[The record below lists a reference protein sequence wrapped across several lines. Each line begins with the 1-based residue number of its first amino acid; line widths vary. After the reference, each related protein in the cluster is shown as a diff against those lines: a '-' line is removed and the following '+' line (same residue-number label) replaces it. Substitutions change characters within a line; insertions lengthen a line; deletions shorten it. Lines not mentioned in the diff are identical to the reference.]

1 MPRLSRALNKAKW
14 HLKGRRPD
22 TMCGICGVIGFDSQ
36 QEAALN
42 VHRMTSAMI
51 HRGPDG
57 EGFLITP
64 RAALGMRRL
73 SIIDLPGGN
82 QPIWNE
88 TGTVAVVFNGEI
100 YNFREL
106 RRSLEAAGHVFCTQ
120 SDTEV
125 IVHAYEAWGENCVRR
140 LRGMFAFAVLE
151 MQEGKTG
158 RPRRIYLA
166 RDRMGIKPIY
176 YAQYGGKFFFASEV
190 RALLACGGLP
200 REISSS
206 AIASYILF
214 GSVGEPETLVRGIH
228 SLPPGHAGF
237 VSCEA
242 PFDSFAPFAY
252 WGFREAYAAEP
263 GALPLA
269 SPASCLREKL
279 EDSVRCHLEADVPL
293 GIFLSSG
300 IDSTGLAA
308 IASRLRSGIRTFT
321 LNFPEQEYSEA
332 AIARETARRLGTNHS
347 ELLLG
352 GEEVYSRLDEAID
365 ALDQPSMDGINA
377 FFVSWSAHQA
387 GLKVALSGL
396 GSDELFGGYDS
407 FHFTPRL
414 SRLIALSRIL
424 PVPIRRAAASAF
436 QSFVSRKLPPDSARK
451 LAAAFLAPGDF
462 PHPYF
467 FTRTLFSSQSAAA
480 LLLENAAA
488 AKDSEWLRWLS
499 RSAQESASLDPFTSI
514 SWLETRSYLVNTLLR
529 DTDTMSMRHS
539 LEVRVPYLDH
549 PLVEWTL
556 RLPGTAKKNGAR
568 KALLI
573 EALGNLLPRDIA
585 LQRKRT
591 FTLPWEYWLR
601 GPLRARMESC
611 FSELS
616 PVLSSFIAAEA
627 VKNTW
632 REFLAGRTSW
642 SRPWSLFV
650 LNEWTR
656 RNVESVAQ
664 NSAPEEI
671 RVANATA

>member
-1 MPRLSRALNKAKW
+1 
-14 HLKGRRPD
+14 
-22 TMCGICGVIGFDSQ
+22 MCGICGVIGFDSH
-36 QEAALN
+36 QEA
-42 VHRMTSAMI
+42 VPIVQRMTRAMI

-88 TGTVAVVFNGEI
+88 TGTLAVVFNGEI

-106 RRSLEAAGHVFCTQ
+106 RRSLEGTGHVFRTQ

-125 IVHAYEAWGENCVRR
+125 IVHAYEAWGEDCVRH

-151 MQEGKTG
+151 MQVGKKE
-158 RPRRIYLA
+158 RPRRIFLA
-166 RDRMGIKPIY
+166 RDRMGIKPLY
-176 YAQYGGKFFFASEV
+176 YAQNGEKFFFASEV
-190 RALLACGGLP
+190 RALLASGCLP

-206 AIASYILF
+206 GITSYILF

-228 SLPPGHAGF
+228 SLPPGHAGC

-242 PFDSFAPFAY
+242 ASDSFSPFAY
-252 WGFREAYAAEP
+252 WDFRQALAAEP
-263 GALPLA
+263 GASQEV

-300 IDSTGLAA
+300 IDSTALAA
-308 IASRLRSGIRTFT
+308 IASRLRSDIRTFT

-332 AIARETARRLGTNHS
+332 AIARRTAKRLGTNHT

-352 GEEVYSRLDEAID
+352 GNELCSRLDEAID
-365 ALDQPSMDGINA
+365 ALDQPSMDGVNT
-377 FFVSWSAHQA
+377 FFVSWAAHQA

-396 GSDELFGGYDS
+396 GSDELFGGYET
-407 FHFTPRL
+407 FHFTPQL

-424 PVPIRRAAASAF
+424 PVPIRRAVASALQPF
-436 QSFVSRKLPPDSARK
+436 ASRKIPPDSVHK
-451 LAAAFLAPGDF
+451 LAAAFLAPEDF

-467 FTRTLFSSQSAAA
+467 FTRTLFSSQFATA
-480 LLLENAAA
+480 LLREHPAAT
-488 AKDSEWLRWLS
+488 KDSAWQQWLFQD
-499 RSAQESASLDPFTSI
+499 AQDSASLDLFTAV
-514 SWLETRSYLVNTLLR
+514 SWLEIRSYLVNTLLR

-539 LEVRVPYLDH
+539 LEVRVPFLDD

-573 EALGNLLPRDIA
+573 KALGDLLPSEII

-591 FTLPWEYWLR
+591 FTLPWENWLR

-616 PVLSSFIAAEA
+616 PALCSVIDAGAA
-627 VKNTW
+627 KNIW
-632 REFLAGRTSW
+632 REFLAGKTSW

-656 RNVESVAQ
+656 RNLESVTQ
-664 NSAPEEI
+664 NSAHEEI